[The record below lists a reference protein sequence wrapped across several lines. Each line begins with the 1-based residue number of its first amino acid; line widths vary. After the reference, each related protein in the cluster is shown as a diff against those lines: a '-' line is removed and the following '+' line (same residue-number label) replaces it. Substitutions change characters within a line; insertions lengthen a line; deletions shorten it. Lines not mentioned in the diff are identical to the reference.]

1 MISYVAI
8 RFIVSVLALI
18 GFPFFS
24 PPVADEDHPP
34 FVYINRKG
42 KHSIN
47 VMLICDS
54 NCEIIGCSARFP
66 GSVHDA
72 AIWQMSSIR
81 RFLKQNYE
89 DGDQQTH
96 LIGRD
101 SGYPLELWLFTPF
114 GNPNENTPEARF
126 YTELTSV
133 RNVIERI
140 NGILKGRFRC
150 LSRHRTLLYHPTRAT
165 NIIYTGCVL
174 HNIALNAGLILP
186 EDDIEYRDP
195 VNLFDNNAGGKN
207 EIIMKITY
215 FIFI

>member
-1 MISYVAI
+1 MKSGDAVVFWVQLTEHTLRSI
-8 RFIVSVLALI
+8 
-18 GFPFFS
+18 S

-96 LIGRD
+96 LIG
-101 SGYPLELWLFTPF
+101 
-114 GNPNENTPEARF
+114 
-126 YTELTSV
+126 
-133 RNVIERI
+133 
-140 NGILKGRFRC
+140 K
-150 LSRHRTLLYHPTRAT
+150 
-165 NIIYTGCVL
+165 
-174 HNIALNAGLILP
+174 
-186 EDDIEYRDP
+186 
-195 VNLFDNNAGGKN
+195 
-207 EIIMKITY
+207 
-215 FIFI
+215 FI

>member
-1 MISYVAI
+1 NICINIKHDTY
-8 RFIVSVLALI
+8 F
-18 GFPFFS
+18 FFS
-24 PPVADEDHPP
+24 
-34 FVYINRKG
+34 G
-42 KHSIN
+42 
-47 VMLICDS
+47 
-54 NCEIIGCSARFP
+54 
-66 GSVHDA
+66 
-72 AIWQMSSIR
+72 
-81 RFLKQNYE
+81 
-89 DGDQQTH
+89 
-96 LIGRD
+96 D

-195 VNLFDNNAGGKN
+195 VNLFDNNAGDAGN
-207 EIIMKITY
+207 DAYNLGRVARIAYIRNNL
-215 FIFI
+215 